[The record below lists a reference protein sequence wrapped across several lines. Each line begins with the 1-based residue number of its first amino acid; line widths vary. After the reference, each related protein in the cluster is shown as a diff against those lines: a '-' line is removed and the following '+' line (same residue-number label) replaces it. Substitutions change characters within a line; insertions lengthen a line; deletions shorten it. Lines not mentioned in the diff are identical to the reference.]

1 MGIDRRSVMSMIG
14 FTLPAGA
21 AVGAAVGTGIGA
33 PATAQSSTGVADRQ
47 LRWLIGATRRVP
59 VPADELAAHV
69 AADTLAAIG
78 GTDALNE
85 VFAQVGALTAG
96 RSLTD
101 AATKAERL
109 ATAGAAQW
117 VVTVEVDGTGLIA
130 GLHFAGYHDTP
141 RSWAELDRRARAL
154 APNVSFAAARVG
166 RDGHTA
172 LVHGIAPDT
181 RRPLGSAFKL
191 YVLGA
196 LADEIAAGRASWQEK
211 LAIRDDWKSLPSG
224 VLQDRPAGTELT
236 LADFARYMISISD
249 NTAADHLIHR
259 VGRARVEREL
269 GRLGNADPAAD
280 LPFLTTRELFV
291 LKGHDYPRLA
301 SRYQRL
307 PVPARRAQ
315 LAAIDRVPLSAVTPW
330 TTPRRVNGLEWFATP
345 ADICRALA
353 GLSDRYRGA
362 GMAPLGTA
370 MSTNDQYI
378 GLNRRRFPMV
388 WYKGGSEPGV
398 LTVNFLAGTDRG
410 EQLAASLLLSDPERS
425 LDEAAL
431 LPEVIALA
439 RGGLELAARR

>member
-1 MGIDRRSVMSMIG
+1 MGIDRRGIMSAVG
-14 FTLPAGA
+14 FALPLAAAVGVAVSTPAGA
-21 AVGAAVGTGIGA
+21 DPRRTDHA
-33 PATAQSSTGVADRQ
+33 ADRQ
-47 LRWLIGATRRVP
+47 LRWLIGATGRAP
-59 VPADELAAHV
+59 VPDDELAAHV
-69 AADTLAAIG
+69 AADTLAAVG
-78 GTDALNE
+78 GVDALNE
-85 VFAQVGALTAG
+85 VLAGIGPLTAG

-101 AATKAERL
+101 TATKAERL
-109 ATAGAAQW
+109 AAAGANRW
-117 VVTVEVDGTGLIA
+117 VVTVEVDDTDLIA

-154 APNVSFAAARVG
+154 APNVSFAAARIG
-166 RDGHTA
+166 RGGGTTV
-172 LVHGIAPDT
+172 VHGIAPDT

-196 LADEIAAGRASWQEK
+196 LADEIAAGRAGWQEK

-259 VGRARVEREL
+259 VGRSRVEREL
-269 GRLGNADPAAD
+269 GRLGNACPAAD

-291 LKGHDYPRLA
+291 LKGYEYPRVA
-301 SRYQRL
+301 SAYQRAA
-307 PVPARRAQ
+307 VPARRAQ
-315 LAAIDRVPLSAVTPW
+315 LARLDRVPLSAVTPW
-330 TTPRRVNGLEWFATP
+330 TTPRRVNGLEWFGTP
-345 ADICRALA
+345 ADVCRALA
-353 GLSDRYRGA
+353 GLADRYRGG

-378 GLNRRRFPMV
+378 GLDRRRFPLV

-398 LTVNFLAGTDRG
+398 LTVNFLAGTNRG
-410 EQLAASLLLSDPERS
+410 EQVAVSVLLSDPERAF
-425 LDEAAL
+425 DEAAL

>member
-1 MGIDRRSVMSMIG
+1 MAIDRRGIMSALG
-14 FTLPAGA
+14 VALPLAAAVGVAVGAPAGA
-21 AVGAAVGTGIGA
+21 DPTCRGRT
-33 PATAQSSTGVADRQ
+33 ADRQ
-47 LRWLIGATRRVP
+47 LRWLINATRRAP
-59 VPADELAAHV
+59 VPHDELAAHI

-78 GTDALNE
+78 GADELNQL
-85 VFAQVGALTAG
+85 FARVGSLTVG

-101 AATKAERL
+101 TATKAERL
-109 ATAGAAQW
+109 AAAGADKR
-117 VVTVEVDGTGLIA
+117 VVTVEIDDAGLIS
-130 GLHFAGYHDTP
+130 GLHFAAYHDTP
-141 RSWAELDRRARAL
+141 HTWAELDRRARAL
-154 APNVSFAAARVG
+154 APNVSFAAARID
-166 RDGHTA
+166 RDGDPTV
-172 LVHGIAPDT
+172 VHGIAPDT

-196 LADEIAAGRASWQEK
+196 LVDEIAAGRASWQEK
-211 LAIRDDWKSLPSG
+211 LAIRDDWKSLPGG

-236 LADFARYMISISD
+236 LADLARYMISISD

-259 VGRARVEREL
+259 VGRNRVEREL
-269 GRLGNADPAAD
+269 GRLGTAEPAAD

-301 SRYQRL
+301 AGYHRA

-315 LAAIDRVPLSAVTPW
+315 LAQIDRVPLSAVTPW

-345 ADICRALA
+345 ADVCRALA
-353 GLSDRYRGA
+353 GLSDRYRGD

-378 GLNRRRFPMV
+378 GLNRRRFPLV

-398 LTVNFLAGTDRG
+398 LTVNFLAGAKRG
-410 EQLAASLLLSDPERS
+410 EQVAASLLLSDPEQAF
-425 LDEAAL
+425 DETAL

-439 RGGLELAARR
+439 RGGLELAAGH